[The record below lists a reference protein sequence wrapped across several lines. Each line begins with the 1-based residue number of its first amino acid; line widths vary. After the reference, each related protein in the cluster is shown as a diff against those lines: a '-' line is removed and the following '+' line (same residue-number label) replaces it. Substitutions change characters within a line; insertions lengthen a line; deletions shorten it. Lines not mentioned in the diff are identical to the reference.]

1 MSTAFVVSVSVVVA
15 VAVAVAVVVTI
26 MPMAMFG
33 CAVRGGT
40 ALVTAEVI
48 MSTTVLCSAARSGAA
63 VAARIRLP
71 VLAVT

>member
-1 MSTAFVVSVSVVVA
+1 MSTAFVVRVVV
-15 VAVAVAVVVTI
+15 VVVVMI

-33 CAVRGGT
+33 RAVRGGT

>member
-1 MSTAFVVSVSVVVA
+1 MSTAFVVSVVVM
-15 VAVAVAVVVTI
+15 I

>member
-1 MSTAFVVSVSVVVA
+1 MSTAFVVSVSVA
-15 VAVAVAVVVTI
+15 VAVTI

-63 VAARIRLP
+63 VAVRIRLP